1 MGCDMNFYNSFN
13 DLYNSNKKQD
23 KCVFN
28 YLFRLAD
35 GISIAPETTTLYCDV
50 VFDKEKNPDGTYD
63 IAYVDFKKS
72 EANIDDVCNTID
84 YVLVGTSIGTLDYD
98 KYGTITASR
107 ALSESEASE
116 VAKALDEK
124 FNGTW
129 DE

>member
-1 MGCDMNFYNSFN
+1 MNFYNSFN

-84 YVLVGTSIGTLDYD
+84 SVLVGTSIGTLDYD

-107 ALSESEASE
+107 ALTESEASE

-129 DE
+129 GE